1 MDTDKLNKNNG
12 RRKLC
17 SGILDKLW
25 NRFSIRTKITF
36 LTASV
41 FIFISVISLVFMIQN
56 VETIFIIDESAYSEI
71 TQGEGDSEHIPVDLD
86 LQRALK
92 KGQDMFRLTSTL
104 MMAFLVI
111 AGTLL
116 IWWVS
121 GKALKPLQKLS
132 RIIKHL
138 DINQLDQQIQVV
150 ESLDEVGDLQ
160 TAFNYMLV
168 NIKESYEKQRRFSR
182 NAAHELKTPV
192 AAIRANL
199 EVLNM
204 DENPSYEDYRS
215 FTDIVGRQ
223 TEAMA
228 SIVQGLR
235 LLSSGENLNITKFNL
250 YENIQMI
257 ILNLDNEI
265 KNKNIKIH
273 IKCAD
278 KNLHINADNVLMKQA
293 IFNIIHNAVRYSDEN
308 GDIDISINTDS
319 VIVKDYGSGISKE
332 NLEKIFEPFYCVDSS
347 RSKKLGGSGLGLAIT
362 KEILAEHGFNI
373 KVKSEEGHF
382 TEFEIDFKQ
391 SSLN

>member
-1 MDTDKLNKNNG
+1 MDTDKLNKNND

-41 FIFISVISLVFMIQN
+41 FIFISVISLVFTIQN

-92 KGQDMFRLTSTL
+92 RGQDMFRLTSTL

-265 KNKNIKIH
+265 KKKNIKIH

-293 IFNIIHNAVRYSDEN
+293 IFNIIHNAIRYSDES
-308 GDIDISINTDS
+308 GDIDISIDADAI
-319 VIVKDYGSGISKE
+319 VVKDYGSGISKE

-382 TEFEIDFKQ
+382 TEFEIDFQQ
-391 SSLN
+391 SS

>member
-41 FIFISVISLVFMIQN
+41 FIFISVISLVFTIQN

-293 IFNIIHNAVRYSDEN
+293 IFNIIHNAIRYSDEN

-373 KVKSEEGHF
+373 KVKSEEGYF
-382 TEFEIDFKQ
+382 TEFEIYFKQ
-391 SSLN
+391 SS

>member
-1 MDTDKLNKNNG
+1 MDTDKLNKNND

-41 FIFISVISLVFMIQN
+41 FIFISVISLVFTIQN
-56 VETIFIIDESAYSEI
+56 VETIFIIDASAYSEI

-92 KGQDMFRLTSTL
+92 RGQDMFRLTSTL

-265 KNKNIKIH
+265 KKKNIKIH

-293 IFNIIHNAVRYSDEN
+293 IFNIIHNAIRYSDEN

-332 NLEKIFEPFYCVDSS
+332 NLARIFEPFYCVDSS

-382 TEFEIDFKQ
+382 TEFEIDFQQ
-391 SSLN
+391 SS

>member
-41 FIFISVISLVFMIQN
+41 FIFISVISLVFTIQN

-293 IFNIIHNAVRYSDEN
+293 IFNIIHNAIRYSDEN

-382 TEFEIDFKQ
+382 TEFEIYFKQ
-391 SSLN
+391 SS

>member
-41 FIFISVISLVFMIQN
+41 FIFISVISLVFTIQN

-92 KGQDMFRLTSTL
+92 RGQDMFRLTSTL

-138 DINQLDQQIQVV
+138 DISQLDQQIQVV

-250 YENIQMI
+250 YENIQTI

-265 KNKNIKIH
+265 KKKNIKIH

-293 IFNIIHNAVRYSDEN
+293 IFNIIHNAIRYSDEN

-332 NLEKIFEPFYCVDSS
+332 NLARIFEPFYCVDSS

-382 TEFEIDFKQ
+382 TEFEIYFKQ
-391 SSLN
+391 SS

>member
-41 FIFISVISLVFMIQN
+41 FIFISVISLVFTIQN

-92 KGQDMFRLTSTL
+92 RGQDMFRLTSTL

-215 FTDIVGRQ
+215 FTEIVGRQ

-293 IFNIIHNAVRYSDEN
+293 IFNIIHNAIRYSDEN

-382 TEFEIDFKQ
+382 TEFEIYFKQ
-391 SSLN
+391 SS

>member
-41 FIFISVISLVFMIQN
+41 FIFISVISLVFTIQN

-86 LQRALK
+86 LQRALQ
-92 KGQDMFRLTSTL
+92 KGQDMFRITSTL

-204 DENPSYEDYRS
+204 DEIPHMKIIE
-215 FTDIVGRQ
+215 V
-223 TEAMA
+223 
-228 SIVQGLR
+228 
-235 LLSSGENLNITKFNL
+235 LLI
-250 YENIQMI
+250 
-257 ILNLDNEI
+257 
-265 KNKNIKIH
+265 
-273 IKCAD
+273 
-278 KNLHINADNVLMKQA
+278 
-293 IFNIIHNAVRYSDEN
+293 
-308 GDIDISINTDS
+308 
-319 VIVKDYGSGISKE
+319 
-332 NLEKIFEPFYCVDSS
+332 
-347 RSKKLGGSGLGLAIT
+347 
-362 KEILAEHGFNI
+362 
-373 KVKSEEGHF
+373 
-382 TEFEIDFKQ
+382 
-391 SSLN
+391 

>member
-41 FIFISVISLVFMIQN
+41 FIFISVISLVFTIQN

-250 YENIQMI
+250 NENIKLI
-257 ILNLDNEI
+257 IHNLDNEI

-293 IFNIIHNAVRYSDEN
+293 IFNIIHNAIRYSDEN

-382 TEFEIDFKQ
+382 TEFEIDFQ
-391 SSLN
+391 QFS

>member
-41 FIFISVISLVFMIQN
+41 FIFISVISLVFTIQN

-92 KGQDMFRLTSTL
+92 RGQDMFRLTSTL

-265 KNKNIKIH
+265 KKKNIKIH

-332 NLEKIFEPFYCVDSS
+332 NLARIFEPFYCVDSS

-382 TEFEIDFKQ
+382 TEFEIDFQQ
-391 SSLN
+391 SS

>member
-41 FIFISVISLVFMIQN
+41 FIFISVISLVFTIQN

-71 TQGEGDSEHIPVDLD
+71 TQGEGDSEHIPVDFD
-86 LQRALK
+86 LQRALQ
-92 KGQDMFRLTSTL
+92 KGQDMFRITSTL

-250 YENIQMI
+250 YENIQTI

-265 KNKNIKIH
+265 KKKNIKIH

-293 IFNIIHNAVRYSDEN
+293 IFNIIHNAIRYSDEN

-332 NLEKIFEPFYCVDSS
+332 NLARIFEPFYCVDSS

-382 TEFEIDFKQ
+382 TEFEIYFKQ
-391 SSLN
+391 SS

>member
-41 FIFISVISLVFMIQN
+41 FIFISVISLVFTIQN

-265 KNKNIKIH
+265 KNKNIKIY

-293 IFNIIHNAVRYSDEN
+293 IFNIIHNAIRYSDEN

-382 TEFEIDFKQ
+382 TEFEIYFKQ
-391 SSLN
+391 SS

>member
-41 FIFISVISLVFMIQN
+41 FIFISVISLVFTIQN

-250 YENIQMI
+250 YENIQTI

-293 IFNIIHNAVRYSDEN
+293 IFNIIHNAIRYSDEN

-332 NLEKIFEPFYCVDSS
+332 NLARIFEPFYCVDSS

-362 KEILAEHGFNI
+362 KEIIAEHGFNI

-382 TEFEIDFKQ
+382 TEFEIDFK
-391 SSLN
+391 

>member
-41 FIFISVISLVFMIQN
+41 FIFISVISLVFTIQN

-92 KGQDMFRLTSTL
+92 RGQDMFRLTSTL

-250 YENIQMI
+250 YENIQTI

-265 KNKNIKIH
+265 KKKNIKIH

-293 IFNIIHNAVRYSDEN
+293 IFNIIHNAIRYSDES

-332 NLEKIFEPFYCVDSS
+332 NLARIFEPFYCVDSS

-382 TEFEIDFKQ
+382 TEFEIDFQQ
-391 SSLN
+391 SS

>member
-41 FIFISVISLVFMIQN
+41 FIFISVISLVFTIQN

-265 KNKNIKIH
+265 KKKNIKIH

-332 NLEKIFEPFYCVDSS
+332 NLARIFEPFYCVDSS

-382 TEFEIDFKQ
+382 TEFEIDFQQ
-391 SSLN
+391 SS

>member
-215 FTDIVGRQ
+215 FTEIVGRQ

-293 IFNIIHNAVRYSDEN
+293 IFNIIHNAIRYSDEN

>member
-41 FIFISVISLVFMIQN
+41 FIFISVISLVFTIQN

-92 KGQDMFRLTSTL
+92 RGQDMFRLTSTL

-250 YENIQMI
+250 YENIQTI

-265 KNKNIKIH
+265 KKKNIKIH

-332 NLEKIFEPFYCVDSS
+332 NLARIFEPFYCVDSS

-391 SSLN
+391 SS

>member
-1 MDTDKLNKNNG
+1 MDTDKLNKNND

-41 FIFISVISLVFMIQN
+41 FIFISVISLVFTIQN

-92 KGQDMFRLTSTL
+92 RGQDMFRLTSTL

-265 KNKNIKIH
+265 KKKNIKIH

-293 IFNIIHNAVRYSDEN
+293 IFNIIHNAIRYSDEN

-332 NLEKIFEPFYCVDSS
+332 NLARIFEPFYCVDSS

-382 TEFEIDFKQ
+382 TEFEIDFQQ
-391 SSLN
+391 SS